1 MNQTRDGTAALDHS
15 REIDRLAG
23 IVQWG
28 PLAAGL
34 VSPMTVVAPLILGKR
49 LPQVPFT
56 VNQQVVKALA
66 PQCADKPFG
75 VGVRPGRSR
84 RRLDDLYATAG
95 EDLVKRP

>member
-34 VSPMTVVAPLILGKR
+34 VSPMTVVA
-49 LPQVPFT
+49 
-56 VNQQVVKALA
+56 A
-66 PQCADKPFG
+66 P
-75 VGVRPGRSR
+75 
-84 RRLDDLYATAG
+84 
-95 EDLVKRP
+95 